1 MLVET
6 DDWIGKA
13 GGPNV
18 QPIQLIHRGLD
29 SYVSFH
35 RKEED
40 GAFVNLWSV
49 KAEDLRMMFPQLV
62 ADLLN
67 DSFFS
72 INSFYRGGFGKSQ
85 LRGLPRAHRQTKDLR
100 YLNACF
106 SDLDAY
112 KEAGIQDGHLIGQ
125 LIIYQD
131 QAVIPPA
138 SLIVRSGQGSWCLW
152 LLRDRKSADNRPVAA
167 FTEKLILWNE
177 IQRAIAQR
185 LRNLG
190 PDALDAARVMR
201 VPGSIH
207 TGVGRPVTY
216 LIQKDAAGQPY
227 LYTLDEMAK
236 FLDVK
241 LPEYHPT
248 VKDAL
253 TDKQKQP
260 GNRWRGH
267 RALYAQRVRDF
278 ELLQS
283 IRGGFKEGCRNR
295 ACLLSASFL
304 RKSKVSER
312 EIREHVL
319 KFAKQCRPALSEAEA
334 LAALREAMKS
344 DTLRKIRDTTVGSW
358 LRITPEEN
366 EQLEGTRYL
375 EPEIKL
381 ETKANRVIRMEGRR
395 EAILR
400 IQEELGYT
408 PTVRKMAILLAEKGH
423 QGSHVTVSRDYKALG
438 LKSNTAQKKELRQ
451 HSRLQQRAFV

>member
-1 MLVET
+1 MAEI
-6 DDWIGKA
+6 DDWIGKS

-62 ADLLN
+62 NDLLK

-72 INSFYRGGFGKSQ
+72 IHSFYRGGFGESK
-85 LRGLPRAHRQTKDLR
+85 LEGLPRAHRQTKDLR

-112 KEAGIQDGHLIGQ
+112 KEEGIEDGHLIGQ
-125 LIIYQD
+125 IIIYQD
-131 QAVIPPA
+131 HAIIPPA
-138 SLIVRSGQGSWCLW
+138 SLIVRSGRGVWCLW
-152 LLRDRKSADNRPVAA
+152 LLRDPKASDNLPVRA
-167 FTEKLILWNE
+167 FPRKLILWND
-177 IQRAIAQR
+177 IQHAIAQR

-190 PDALDAARVMR
+190 ADALDAARIMR

-207 TGVGRPVTY
+207 TGVGRPVAF

-227 LYTLDEMAK
+227 LYTLEEMAK

-241 LPEYHPT
+241 VPEYHPA

-253 TDKQKQP
+253 TDKQKPP
-260 GNRWRGH
+260 GNRWRGYQ
-267 RALYAQRVRDF
+267 ALYARRVRDF
-278 ELLQS
+278 KLLQAK
-283 IRGGFKEGCRNR
+283 RGGFQEGCRNR
-295 ACLLSASFL
+295 ACLLFASFL
-304 RKSKVSER
+304 RKIRMPEP

-319 KFAKQCRPALSEAEA
+319 KFAKQCHPPLSQAEA
-334 LAALREAMKS
+334 LAALREAMKPA
-344 DTLRKIRDTTVGSW
+344 TLSKIKDSTIGAW

-375 EPEIKL
+375 EPEVAL
-381 ETKANRVIRMEGRR
+381 ERKESRVTRMEGRR

-400 IQEELGYT
+400 IREELKYT
-408 PTVRKMAILLAEKGH
+408 PTVREAAVLLAERGH
-423 QGSHVTVSRDYKALG
+423 EGSYVTVFRDYKALG
-438 LKSNTAQKKELRQ
+438 LKSNAAQKQELPQ
-451 HSRLQQRAFV
+451 HPHPQQQLFV